1 MRKMVK
7 MKINLNKV
15 KQVLHVLTIIG
26 FTISVFFQ
34 LKKLYLYGGSISTN
48 INDDNDDDGD
58 DAIKDTPQEVTEG

>member
-1 MRKMVK
+1 

-48 INDDNDDDGD
+48 INDDNDDDDD